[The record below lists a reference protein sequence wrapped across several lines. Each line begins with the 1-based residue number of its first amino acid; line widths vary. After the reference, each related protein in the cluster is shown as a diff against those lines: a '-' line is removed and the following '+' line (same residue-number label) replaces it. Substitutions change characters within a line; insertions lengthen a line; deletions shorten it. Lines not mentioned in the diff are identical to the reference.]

1 VACTATTRRPTGR
14 NAGPLDRP
22 TRRHISTVLKSI
34 AAAGSG
40 VTTTGPIVS
49 APPPHARDKRTNPEM
64 TPAGFWALLPEAE
77 RERLGLRFSRL
88 VLKALRPL
96 DIMEDR

>member
-1 VACTATTRRPTGR
+1 VACTATARRSTGR
-14 NAGPLDRP
+14 NAGSLDRP
-22 TRRHISTVLKSI
+22 ARRHISTVLKSI

-40 VTTTGPIVS
+40 VATAGPIVS
-49 APPPHARDKRTNPEM
+49 ASPPRALDERTNPEM
-64 TPAGFWALLPEAE
+64 TPTRCWALLPEAE